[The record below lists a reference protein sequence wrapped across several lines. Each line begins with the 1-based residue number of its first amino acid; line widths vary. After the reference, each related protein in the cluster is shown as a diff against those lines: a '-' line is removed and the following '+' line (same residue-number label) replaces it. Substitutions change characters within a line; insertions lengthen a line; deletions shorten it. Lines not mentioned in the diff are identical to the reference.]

1 MVSELSRELL
11 DTEAKIAE
19 LEALLPGG
27 ALVEHLLLVFRESL
41 RNKAL
46 CLIAPGVRSEL
57 AGC

>member
-19 LEALLPGG
+19 LEAMPKG
-27 ALVEHLLLVFRESL
+27 ALVEHLLSVFRESL